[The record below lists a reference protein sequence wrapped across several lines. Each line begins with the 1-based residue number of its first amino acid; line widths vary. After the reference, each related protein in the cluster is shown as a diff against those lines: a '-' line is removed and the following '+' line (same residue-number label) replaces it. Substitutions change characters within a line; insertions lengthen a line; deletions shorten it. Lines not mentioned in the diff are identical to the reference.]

1 MAKLYWRIKTKDGK
15 WTYKAAEV
23 LTIHLNDDEDG
34 TPAYETYEVR
44 ELES

>member
-1 MAKLYWRIKTKDGK
+1 MAKLYWRIKTNGK

-34 TPAYETYEVR
+34 TPEYETFEVR
-44 ELES
+44 ELKG